1 MSEGQKK
8 RRYGASAVPSG
19 GEGNR
24 TPGTAGRSRGSAQP
38 TGRSSTR
45 TPVAPGTYRRED
57 LAPRPGSGSSLG
69 IIIGV
74 LTTIAVLLFCY
85 VTFLVL
91 PGIGRAYG
99 LTLPELRITGFD
111 REQIAAAA
119 SALGDQGWEDYRWVH
134 RSSGLLM
141 PLFMALA
148 WFAMLGQSVH
158 TRAVRWALWSVPLA
172 FAVVVLAG
180 GHAIDAALADPT
192 DGPVALASG
201 LVIARWVLTAALLAQ
216 AAWMLAHLVRT
227 KLDAFA
233 RGELPGQQPT
243 P

>member
-1 MSEGQKK
+1 MGMSEGQKK
-8 RRYGASAVPSG
+8 RRYGAAAAANG
-19 GEGNR
+19 
-24 TPGTAGRSRGSAQP
+24 A
-38 TGRSSTR
+38 STR
-45 TPVAPGTYRRED
+45 PRPTPSPAHTTPRAPGTYRRED

-119 SALGDQGWEDYRWVH
+119 SALGDQGREDYRWVH

>member
-119 SALGDQGWEDYRWVH
+119 SALGDQEIG
-134 RSSGLLM
+134 
-141 PLFMALA
+141 
-148 WFAMLGQSVH
+148 
-158 TRAVRWALWSVPLA
+158 RAHV
-172 FAVVVLAG
+172 
-180 GHAIDAALADPT
+180 
-192 DGPVALASG
+192 
-201 LVIARWVLTAALLAQ
+201 
-216 AAWMLAHLVRT
+216 
-227 KLDAFA
+227 
-233 RGELPGQQPT
+233 
-243 P
+243 

>member
-119 SALGDQGWEDYRWVH
+119 SALGDQGREDYRWVH

-141 PLFMALA
+141 PLFMALVGWGA
-148 WFAMLGQSVH
+148 EAASRRRPASSTVYALSRKWVSPRPDRYSYSA
-158 TRAVRWALWSVPLA
+158 AVSPARSAIRIRSP
-172 FAVVVLAG
+172 AG
-180 GHAIDAALADPT
+180 
-192 DGPVALASG
+192 
-201 LVIARWVLTAALLAQ
+201 
-216 AAWMLAHLVRT
+216 
-227 KLDAFA
+227 
-233 RGELPGQQPT
+233 E
-243 P
+243 